1 MLLIA
6 GNSIYDLPK
15 EIYTKNKD
23 AEAIVMHLITGNSTA
38 PEIQRPIV
46 NILSKNI
53 REIVRI
59 EGARI
64 PMEHHNL
71 VFTKGTY
78 STDVPEFGRKL
89 QEFKL
94 KTSEGY
100 NATVFKH
107 EVEDIMEAENNGINL
122 LEQDAKAVQRYSQ
135 VYLRRFKPGK
145 LLKALYTGH
154 SDYGKLPTEA
164 NGTGTEPYNS
174 SFGFLR
180 GEDNSWVLNPLESK
194 WANTSHYRGTVD
206 GGYKVKDILDCAD
219 LIKAYNTY
227 SGEDIIALASSRTI
241 YELGELYNYPK
252 YKDEH
257 LIEGVTVLNVAG
269 VKFIEISNMSDE
281 FIIFLDS
288 GRRDL
293 ILQCVNKA
301 QNQRGLSLITE
312 KDIKAITSPS
322 DTNGMKL
329 RIHPMENLVLARES
343 GVILSKA
350 QGQTTG
356 VKKGWMTSAEATKL
370 EDLVKRI
377 DKTYENIA
385 G

>member
-23 AEAIVMHLITGNSTA
+23 AEAIVMHLVTGNSTA

-46 NILSKNI
+46 NILSKNV

-107 EVEDIMEAENNGINL
+107 EVEDIMDAENNGINL
-122 LEQDAKAVQRYSQ
+122 LEQDAKDVQRYSQ

-154 SDYGKLPTEA
+154 SDYGKIPNEA
-164 NGTGTEPYNS
+164 TGTDPYNS

-180 GEDNSWVLNPLESK
+180 GEDNSWVLNPLEVK
-194 WANTSHYRGTVD
+194 WANTSHYRGTAS
-206 GGYKVKDILDCAD
+206 GGYQAKDILDCAD

-257 LIEGVTVLNVAG
+257 LIEGIPVTNIVG
-269 VKFIEISNMSDE
+269 VKFIEISNMSDD
-281 FIIFLDS
+281 FIILLDS

-301 QNQRGLSLITE
+301 KSQRGLSLVTE
-312 KDIKAITSPS
+312 KDLKAITSPA
-322 DTNGMKL
+322 DMNGMKL
-329 RIHPMENLVLARES
+329 RVHPMENIILARES

-350 QGQTTG
+350 QGQTAG
-356 VKKGWMTSAEATKL
+356 AKKGWMTTAEASKL

-377 DKTYENIA
+377 DKTYENIV

>member
-1 MLLIA
+1 LLLIA

-53 REIVRI
+53 REVIRI

-122 LEQDAKAVQRYSQ
+122 LEQDAKDVQRYSQ

-180 GEDNSWVLNPLESK
+180 GEDNSWVLNPLEAK
-194 WANTSHYRGTVD
+194 WSNTSHYRGTAD
-206 GGYKVKDILDCAD
+206 GGYKAKDILDCAD

-227 SGEDIIALASSRTI
+227 SGDDIIALASGRTI
-241 YELGELYNYPK
+241 YELGELYNYAK

-269 VKFIEISNMSDE
+269 VKFIEISNMSDD

-329 RIHPMENLVLARES
+329 RIHPMENLVLAREA

-350 QGQTTG
+350 QGQTAG
-356 VKKGWMTSAEATKL
+356 VKKGWMTTAEASKL

>member
-15 EIYTKNKD
+15 QIYSGNKD
-23 AEAIVMHLITGNSTA
+23 AEAIIMHLITGNSNA

-46 NILSKNI
+46 NILSRNI
-53 REIVRI
+53 KEVIRI

-78 STDVPEFGRKL
+78 TTDVPEFGRKL

-122 LEQDAKAVQRYSQ
+122 LEQDAKDVQKYSQ

-145 LLKALYTGH
+145 LIKALLTGH
-154 SDYGKLPTEA
+154 SDYGKIPSE
-164 NGTGTEPYNS
+164 GTGAKPYSS

-180 GEDNSWVLNPLESK
+180 GEDNSWVLNPLETAK
-194 WANTSHYRGTVD
+194 WKNASHYRGLSGANLSVT
-206 GGYKVKDILDCAD
+206 DILDCAD

-241 YELGELYNYPK
+241 YHLADLYNYPK

-257 LIEGVTVLNVAG
+257 WVEGVPVINVAG
-269 VKFIEISNMSDE
+269 VKFIEIANMSDK
-281 FIIFLDS
+281 FVIFLDS

-301 QNQRGLSLITE
+301 VNQRGMSLITE
-312 KDIKAITSPS
+312 KDLKAITSPA

-329 RIHPMENLVLARES
+329 RIHPMENLVLAREA
-343 GVILSKA
+343 GVILALSK
-350 QGQTTG
+350 GQTTAG
-356 VKKGWMTSAEATKL
+356 KEGWMTTADATAL
-370 EDLVKRI
+370 EKYVESI
-377 DKTYENIA
+377 DKTYENIN

>member
-23 AEAIVMHLITGNSTA
+23 AEAIVMHLITGNSNA

-122 LEQDAKAVQRYSQ
+122 LEQDAKDVQRYSQ

-145 LLKALYTGH
+145 LLKAVYTGH

-164 NGTGTEPYNS
+164 SGTGTEPYNS

>member
-1 MLLIA
+1 M
-6 GNSIYDLPK
+6 
-15 EIYTKNKD
+15 
-23 AEAIVMHLITGNSTA
+23 
-38 PEIQRPIV
+38 
-46 NILSKNI
+46 
-53 REIVRI
+53 
-59 EGARI
+59 
-64 PMEHHNL
+64 
-71 VFTKGTY
+71 
-78 STDVPEFGRKL
+78 
-89 QEFKL
+89 
-94 KTSEGY
+94 
-100 NATVFKH
+100 
-107 EVEDIMEAENNGINL
+107 
-122 LEQDAKAVQRYSQ
+122 
-135 VYLRRFKPGK
+135 
-145 LLKALYTGH
+145 
-154 SDYGKLPTEA
+154 
-164 NGTGTEPYNS
+164 
-174 SFGFLR
+174 
-180 GEDNSWVLNPLESK
+180 
-194 WANTSHYRGTVD
+194 
-206 GGYKVKDILDCAD
+206 
-219 LIKAYNTY
+219 
-227 SGEDIIALASSRTI
+227 
-241 YELGELYNYPK
+241 
-252 YKDEH
+252 
-257 LIEGVTVLNVAG
+257 TVLNVAG